1 MAQAASGKR
10 RSFYADLDRLRSHF
24 DSLDQDRTGYIGYS
38 ELQQLVQ
45 KMSGIEEAV
54 LPELMEKLDRDK
66 DGKVGVPRK
75 GGVAGTSC
83 RAS

>member
-1 MAQAASGKR
+1 MAMAQAASGKR

-75 GGVAGTSC
+75 GE
-83 RAS
+83 